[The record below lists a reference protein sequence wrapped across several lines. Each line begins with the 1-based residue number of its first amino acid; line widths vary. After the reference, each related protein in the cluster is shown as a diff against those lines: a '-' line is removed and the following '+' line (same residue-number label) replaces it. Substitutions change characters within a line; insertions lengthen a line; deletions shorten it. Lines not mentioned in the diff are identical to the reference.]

1 MPVKLGP
8 GKNPL
13 RDAGDRRLNRIAG
26 PSGLIIFGVT
36 GAGLLAAYIA
46 ARDA

>member
-13 RDAGDRRLNRIAG
+13 RAPEDRRLNRIAG
-26 PSGLIIFGVT
+26 PSGLIISQK
-36 GAGLLAAYIA
+36 ADASGL
-46 ARDA
+46 